1 MDSKATDKEQSKI
14 LRRRAIIACFAGNL
28 FELYDFVVFGF
39 FAIQIG
45 RAVFPSHDPV
55 TSLLASF
62 ATYGT
67 GFLTRPIGAVVL
79 GSYGDRR
86 GRKTAL
92 SLTITLMAIATGLTG
107 LVPTYARV
115 GIWSPILLVLF
126 RLLQGFSTGGEWGG
140 ATTFMVEYAPAGR
153 RGFFG
158 SLQQTSTAAAQ
169 LMAIGSALALNSW
182 MPQNALDSWGWRL
195 PFLLGFVMA
204 PLGYYLRAR
213 VAETP
218 SFTRTEAAHGLAA
231 SPLRL
236 VLREYR
242 PQLFTCFGIT
252 TMWTVASYVFITFMA
267 AYASQ
272 TLHLSASVALEAVS
286 IAVLANLFLIPVSG
300 ILSDKIGP
308 APIFLVATA
317 GYLIVSVP
325 FFLYIASARTFTSV
339 ALVSLVAG
347 ALYGLM
353 NGAAPSMLS
362 ALFPTNVRYT
372 ALSVGYNSGVMIFGG
387 FAPFI
392 STWLVKATG
401 SAAGPG
407 FYPTVCAAISLT
419 ALFAARKTLFKH
431 PAPQPT

>member
-1 MDSKATDKEQSKI
+1 MDSSARDEEQPKI

-45 RAVFPSHDPV
+45 KAVFPSHDPI

-67 GFLTRPIGAVVL
+67 GFLTRPIGAIVL

-92 SLTITLMAIATGLTG
+92 SLTITLMAVATGLTG
-107 LVPTYARV
+107 LVPTYARA

-169 LMAIGSALALNSW
+169 LMAIVSALALNSW
-182 MPQNALDSWGWRL
+182 MSKSALDSWGWRL
-195 PFLLGFVMA
+195 PFLLGFVLA

-218 SFTRTEAAHGLAA
+218 AFRHTEAASGLVA
-231 SPLRL
+231 SPLRV
-236 VLREYR
+236 VLTGYRRE
-242 PQLFTCFGIT
+242 LFTCFGIT

-267 AYASQ
+267 TYAAQS
-272 TLHLSASVALEAVS
+272 LHLSASVALKAVVV
-286 IAVLANLFLIPVSG
+286 AVLANLLLIPISG

-308 APIFLVATA
+308 APIFLAACV
-317 GYLIVSVP
+317 GYLILSVP
-325 FFLYIASARTFTSV
+325 FFLYISSVKTFTSV

-347 ALYGLM
+347 ALYGMM

-362 ALFPTNVRYT
+362 GLFPTKVRYT

-392 STWLVKATG
+392 STWLVKITG

-407 FYPTVCAAISLT
+407 FYPTVCAAISLS
-419 ALFAARKTLFKH
+419 AILAARKTIFKR
-431 PAPQPT
+431 PAP

>member
-1 MDSKATDKEQSKI
+1 MDSEARDLQQSKI
-14 LRRRAIIACFAGNL
+14 LRRRAIVACFAGNL

-45 RAVFPSHDPV
+45 KAVFPSHDPI

-67 GFLTRPIGAVVL
+67 GFLTRPIGAIVL
-79 GSYGDRR
+79 GSYGDRK

-107 LVPTYARV
+107 FVPTYARA

-169 LMAIGSALALNSW
+169 LLAIGSALALNSW
-182 MPQNALDSWGWRL
+182 MPKAALDSWGWRL
-195 PFLLGFVMA
+195 PFLLGFLMA
-204 PLGYYLRAR
+204 PLGYYLRSR

-218 SFTRTEAAHGLAA
+218 SFTRTEAASGLVA
-231 SPLRL
+231 SPLKVVLTNYRREL
-236 VLREYR
+236 V
-242 PQLFTCFGIT
+242 TCFGIT
-252 TMWTVASYVFITFMA
+252 TMWTVASYVYITFMA
-267 AYASQ
+267 TYAAQ
-272 TLHLSASVALEAVS
+272 TLHLSASTGLKAVTV
-286 IAVLANLFLIPVSG
+286 AVLANLFLVPVSG

-308 APIFLVATA
+308 APIFATA
-317 GYLIVSVP
+317 AFAYLILSVP
-325 FFLYIASARTFTSV
+325 FFLYISSARTFTSV

-347 ALYGLM
+347 SLYGLM

-392 STWLVKATG
+392 STWLVKSTG
-401 SAAGPG
+401 AAGPG
-407 FYPTVCAAISLT
+407 YYPTMCAAISLL
-419 ALFAARKTLFKH
+419 ALLLARKKLFQRLV
-431 PAPQPT
+431 PQPK

>member
-1 MDSKATDKEQSKI
+1 MDSEARDEKQLKI
-14 LRRRAIIACFAGNL
+14 VRRRAIIACFAGNL

-45 RAVFPSHDPV
+45 KAVFPSHDPI

-67 GFLTRPIGAVVL
+67 GFLTRPIGALVL

-86 GRKTAL
+86 GRKIAL
-92 SLTITLMAIATGLTG
+92 SLTITLMALATGLTG
-107 LVPTYARV
+107 LVPTYARA
-115 GIWSPILLVLF
+115 GIWSPILLVLL

-169 LMAIGSALALNSW
+169 LLAICSALALNRW
-182 MPQNALDSWGWRL
+182 MPKGALDSWGWRL

-204 PLGYYLRAR
+204 PLGYYLRSR

-218 SFTRTEAAHGLAA
+218 AFKRTEAASGLAA
-231 SPLRL
+231 SPLRVVFTKYRRGL
-236 VLREYR
+236 V
-242 PQLFTCFGIT
+242 TCFGIT
-252 TMWTVASYVFITFMA
+252 TIWTVASYVFITFMA
-267 AYASQ
+267 TYAAQS
-272 TLHLSASVALEAVS
+272 LHLSATVALEAVVV
-286 IAVLANLFLIPVSG
+286 AVLANLFLVPISG

-308 APIFLVATA
+308 APIFLAAAV
-317 GYLIVSVP
+317 GYLVLSVP
-325 FFLYIASARTFTSV
+325 FFMYIASARTFTSV

-347 ALYGLM
+347 AFYGMM
-353 NGAAPSMLS
+353 NGSAPSMLS
-362 ALFPTNVRYT
+362 ELFPTNVRYT
-372 ALSVGYNSGVMIFGG
+372 ALSVGYSSGVMIFGG

-392 STWLVKATG
+392 CTWLVKATG
-401 SAAGPG
+401 SATGPG
-407 FYPTVCAAISLT
+407 YYPTVCAAIGVSS
-419 ALFAARKTLFKH
+419 LFAARKTLFKR
-431 PAPQPT
+431 PITLPK

>member
-1 MDSKATDKEQSKI
+1 MDSRARDEEQLKI
-14 LRRRAIIACFAGNL
+14 VRRRAIIACFAGNL

-45 RAVFPSHDPV
+45 QAVFPSHDPL

-67 GFLTRPIGAVVL
+67 GFLTRPIGAIVL

-92 SLTITLMAIATGLTG
+92 SLTITLMALATGLTG
-107 LVPTYARV
+107 LVPTYARA

-169 LMAIGSALALNSW
+169 LLAICSALALNSW
-182 MPQNALDSWGWRL
+182 MTKSALNSWGWRL

-218 SFTRTEAAHGLAA
+218 AFRRTEAASGLVA
-231 SPLRL
+231 SPLRV
-236 VLREYR
+236 VLTEYR
-242 PQLFTCFGIT
+242 RELITCFGIT

-267 AYASQ
+267 TYAAQ
-272 TLHLSASVALEAVS
+272 TLHLSASTALKAVTV
-286 IAVLANLFLIPVSG
+286 AVLANLFLIPVSG

-308 APIFLVATA
+308 APIFLAA
-317 GYLIVSVP
+317 AIGYLVLSVP
-325 FFLYIASARTFTSV
+325 FFMYISSVRTFTSV

-347 ALYGLM
+347 ALYGMM

-362 ALFPTNVRYT
+362 QLFPTNVRYT

-392 STWLVKATG
+392 STWLVKTTG
-401 SAAGPG
+401 SAVGPG
-407 FYPTVCAAISLT
+407 FYPTVCAAISLS
-419 ALFAARKTLFKH
+419 ALLAARKTLFKR
-431 PAPQPT
+431 PAL

>member
-1 MDSKATDKEQSKI
+1 MDSGAIDEGQLRI

-45 RAVFPSHDPV
+45 QAVFPSHDPI
-55 TSLLASF
+55 TSVLASF

-67 GFLTRPIGAVVL
+67 GFLTRPIGAMVM

-92 SLTITLMAIATGLTG
+92 SLTITLMALATGLTG
-107 LVPTYARV
+107 FVPTYARA

-158 SLQQTSTAAAQ
+158 SLQQTSTATAQ
-169 LMAIGSALALNSW
+169 LLAIVSALALNSW
-182 MPQNALDSWGWRL
+182 LSKSAMASWGWRL

-218 SFTRTEAAHGLAA
+218 AFKRTEAASDLVA

-236 VLREYR
+236 VFTVYRRE
-242 PQLFTCFGIT
+242 LITCFGIT
-252 TMWTVASYVFITFMA
+252 TVWTVASYVFITFMA
-267 AYASQ
+267 TYATQS
-272 TLHLSASVALEAVS
+272 LHLPASVALRAVVLAS
-286 IAVLANLFLIPVSG
+286 LANLLLIPVSG
-300 ILSDKIGP
+300 ILSDKIGR
-308 APIFLVATA
+308 APIFIAATV
-317 GYLIVSVP
+317 GYLVLSVP
-325 FFLYIASARTFTSV
+325 FFMYMASARTFTSV

-347 ALYGLM
+347 ALYGML
-353 NGAAPSMLS
+353 NGAAPAMI
-362 ALFPTNVRYT
+362 AELFPTNVRYT
-372 ALSVGYNSGVMIFGG
+372 ALSMGYSGGVMIFGG

-392 STWLVKATG
+392 CIWLVKTTG
-401 SAAGPG
+401 SAIGPG
-407 FYPTVCAAISLT
+407 FYPSVCALISLS
-419 ALFAARKTLFKH
+419 AVLAARKTTFKR
-431 PAPQPT
+431 PAP

>member
-1 MDSKATDKEQSKI
+1 MRLMDSGAIDEGQLRI

-45 RAVFPSHDPV
+45 QAVFPSHDPI
-55 TSLLASF
+55 TSVLASF

-67 GFLTRPIGAVVL
+67 GFLTRPIGAMVM

-92 SLTITLMAIATGLTG
+92 SLTITLMALATGLTG
-107 LVPTYARV
+107 FVPTYARA

-158 SLQQTSTAAAQ
+158 SLQQTSTATAQ
-169 LMAIGSALALNSW
+169 LLAIVSALALNSW
-182 MPQNALDSWGWRL
+182 LSKSAMASWGWRL

-218 SFTRTEAAHGLAA
+218 AFKRTEAASDLVA

-236 VLREYR
+236 VFTVYRRE
-242 PQLFTCFGIT
+242 LVTCFGIT
-252 TMWTVASYVFITFMA
+252 TVWTVASYVFITFMA
-267 AYASQ
+267 TYATQS
-272 TLHLSASVALEAVS
+272 LHLPASVALRAVVLAS
-286 IAVLANLFLIPVSG
+286 LANLLLIPVSG
-300 ILSDKIGP
+300 ILSDKIGR
-308 APIFLVATA
+308 APIFIAATV
-317 GYLIVSVP
+317 GYLVLSVP
-325 FFLYIASARTFTSV
+325 FFMYMASARTFTSV

-347 ALYGLM
+347 ALYGML
-353 NGAAPSMLS
+353 NGAAPAMI
-362 ALFPTNVRYT
+362 AELFPTNVRYT
-372 ALSVGYNSGVMIFGG
+372 ALSMGYSGGVMIFGG

-392 STWLVKATG
+392 CIWLVKTTG
-401 SAAGPG
+401 SAIGPG
-407 FYPTVCAAISLT
+407 FYPSVCALISLS
-419 ALFAARKTLFKH
+419 AVLAARKTTFKR
-431 PAPQPT
+431 PAP

>member
-1 MDSKATDKEQSKI
+1 VRLMHSEARDEEQPKI

-45 RAVFPSHDPV
+45 QAVFPSHDPI

-67 GFLTRPIGAVVL
+67 GFLTRPIGAIVL

-86 GRKTAL
+86 GRKAAL
-92 SLTITLMAIATGLTG
+92 SLTIILMALATGLTG
-107 LVPTYARV
+107 LVPTYARA

-140 ATTFMVEYAPAGR
+140 ATTFMVEYAPSGR

-169 LMAIGSALALNSW
+169 LMAICSALALNSW
-182 MPQNALDSWGWRL
+182 MSKSALNSWGWRL

-218 SFTRTEAAHGLAA
+218 AFRHTEAASGLVA
-231 SPLRL
+231 SPLKV
-236 VLREYR
+236 VLTEYR
-242 PQLFTCFGIT
+242 RELITCFGIT

-267 AYASQ
+267 TYAAQS
-272 TLHLSASVALEAVS
+272 LHLSASVALKAVTV
-286 IAVLANLFLIPVSG
+286 AVLANLFLIPVSG

-308 APIFLVATA
+308 APIFLAA
-317 GYLIVSVP
+317 AIGYLILSIP
-325 FFLYIASARTFTSV
+325 FFMYIASARTFTSV

-347 ALYGLM
+347 ALYGMM

-362 ALFPTNVRYT
+362 GLFPTNVRYT
-372 ALSVGYNSGVMIFGG
+372 ALSMGYNSGVMIFGG

-392 STWLVKATG
+392 STWLVKTTG

-407 FYPTVCAAISLT
+407 FYPTVCAAISLS
-419 ALFAARKTLFKH
+419 ALLAARKTIFKRLG
-431 PAPQPT
+431 P